1 MLLADENVVGR
12 TEPSAVAPGQTRQH
26 ASHWKHPPGATAL
39 GSVRWTSINKGRL
52 LMAIAGANSPVVLI
66 VEDHDDTREMLQ
78 LLLEVFGCRVIPA
91 HDGEEAMSLVEKTL
105 PDLILMDM
113 RMPHLDG
120 LSLTR
125 MIRSHP
131 TLNEVPIIAVT
142 GMVTPQFK
150 SEVLSAGCNDCLYKP
165 IDFDRL
171 EQLIKTL
178 TPSAPRHELSSRSV
192 ITGQTW

>member
-1 MLLADENVVGR
+1 
-12 TEPSAVAPGQTRQH
+12 
-26 ASHWKHPPGATAL
+26 
-39 GSVRWTSINKGRL
+39 
-52 LMAIAGANSPVVLI
+52 MAIAGANSPVVLI

-78 LLLEVFGCRVIPA
+78 LLLEVFGCHVMPA
-91 HDGEEAMSLVEKTL
+91 HDGDEAMSLAEKSI

-142 GMVTPQFK
+142 GMVTPQFR
-150 SEVLSAGCNDCLYKP
+150 SEALSAGCNDYLYKP

-178 TPSAPRHELSSRSV
+178 TPNALRHNLSSHSV

>member
-1 MLLADENVVGR
+1 M
-12 TEPSAVAPGQTRQH
+12 AVT
-26 ASHWKHPPGATAL
+26 
-39 GSVRWTSINKGRL
+39 V
-52 LMAIAGANSPVVLI
+52 ANSPVVLI

-78 LLLEVFGCRVIPA
+78 LLLQVFGCRVIPA
-91 HDGEEAMSLVEKTL
+91 HDGEEAMSLAEQSI

-113 RMPHLDG
+113 RMPCLDG
-120 LSLTR
+120 LAVTR

-142 GMVTPQFK
+142 GMVSPQFRNDA
-150 SEVLSAGCNDCLYKP
+150 LSAGCNDCLYKP

-171 EQLIKTL
+171 EELIKTL
-178 TPSAPRHELSSRSV
+178 IPSAPRHELSSHSV

>member
-1 MLLADENVVGR
+1 
-12 TEPSAVAPGQTRQH
+12 
-26 ASHWKHPPGATAL
+26 
-39 GSVRWTSINKGRL
+39 
-52 LMAIAGANSPVVLI
+52 MAISGANSPVVLI

-78 LLLEVFGCRVIPA
+78 LLLQVFGCRVIPA
-91 HDGEEAMSLVEKTL
+91 HDGEEALSLAEKSI

-113 RMPHLDG
+113 RMPQLDG
-120 LSLTR
+120 LSVTR
-125 MIRSHP
+125 LIRSHP

-150 SEVLSAGCNDCLYKP
+150 SQVLSAGCNDCLYKP

-171 EQLIKTL
+171 EKLIKTL
-178 TPSAPRHELSSRSV
+178 TPSAPRHNLSSHSV

>member
-1 MLLADENVVGR
+1 
-12 TEPSAVAPGQTRQH
+12 
-26 ASHWKHPPGATAL
+26 
-39 GSVRWTSINKGRL
+39 
-52 LMAIAGANSPVVLI
+52 VVLV

-78 LLLEVFGCRVIPA
+78 LLLGVFGCRVIAA
-91 HDGEEAMSLVEKTL
+91 HDGEEALGLAEKMI

-113 RMPHLDG
+113 RMPRLDG
-120 LSLTR
+120 LSVTR

-142 GMVTPQFK
+142 GMVSPQFQR
-150 SEVLSAGCNDCLYKP
+150 EALSAGCNDCLYKP

-171 EQLIKTL
+171 EEIVKTL
-178 TPSAPRHELSSRSV
+178 TPSVLRHDLSSHSV

>member
-1 MLLADENVVGR
+1 M
-12 TEPSAVAPGQTRQH
+12 T
-26 ASHWKHPPGATAL
+26 
-39 GSVRWTSINKGRL
+39 
-52 LMAIAGANSPVVLI
+52 IAGANSPVVLI

-78 LLLEVFGCRVIPA
+78 LLLQVFGCRVISA
-91 HDGEEAMSLVEKTL
+91 HDGEEALGLAEKSI

-120 LSLTR
+120 LSVTR
-125 MIRSHP
+125 LIRSHP

-142 GMVTPQFK
+142 GMVTPQFR
-150 SEVLSAGCNDCLYKP
+150 SDALSAGCNDYLCKP

-171 EQLIKTL
+171 EELIKTL
-178 TPSAPRHELSSRSV
+178 TPSAPRHDLSSRSV